1 MEYSEKQKQNKL
13 VFIIYSSKLTTIFN
27 SYLVT
32 DCDRLIDSIIKYR
45 GRRGFPITRSR
56 RSYKA
61 ELIAHNRMYKMGM
74 FKSHTRDTD
83 LEENI
88 KLWKEIAY
96 FIISL

>member
-1 MEYSEKQKQNKL
+1 MESLEKQKNKL
-13 VFIIYSSKLTTIFN
+13 VFIIYTDTLTTIFN
-27 SYLVT
+27 SYLVM
-32 DCDRLIDSIIKYR
+32 DCDRLVNSIIKYR
-45 GRRGFPITRSR
+45 GRHGFPITRSK